1 MRGIPSLITDIRK
14 KVFTEVA
21 KMAYSGKGYEG
32 VDELPYII
40 VPGDQ
45 PLHRE
50 SVFLERAIASER
62 VRLAMGLNIRPIQT
76 RHLMTEGMDNAAVAE
91 QYYEPPLINIIP
103 YACHACP
110 TNQYKV
116 TKYCQ
121 NCLARSC
128 EKVCPKDAIEMEN
141 GKSHIDQSKCIK
153 CGKCAKACPYN
164 AIVHLERPCAAS
176 CGMDAIGSDEQGRAV
191 INQDKCV
198 ACGQCLVSCPFGAIA
213 DKGQIFQVIQ
223 SILQGN
229 KVIAIV
235 APAFIGQ
242 FGKHSTPGKFI
253 AAMKQLGFARIVE
266 VAVGA
271 DMCTIEEAKDFME
284 KVPAQQKYMATSC
297 CPAWHSMIYKLFP
310 GEAGNISMTL
320 TPMVFTAR
328 LMKKKYP
335 DCKVVFVGPCAAKK
349 LEAIRE
355 DIRSDVDFVL
365 TFEELQGMFDAKGVN
380 FETIEPLSDLNE
392 GSASGRGFAVAGGV
406 AGAVERMIKENDP
419 NATVNIAHAEGL
431 RECRKLMTLAKAGK
445 YDGYLLEG
453 MGCPGGCVAGAG
465 TILPVSQAAKFVDK
479 YAKEA
484 NSASPMQSVYRD
496 MGKALEE
503 DCVSP
508 PDAGASGGSSA
519 ARG

>member
-14 KVFTEVA
+14 NVFTEVA
-21 KMAYSGKGYEG
+21 RLAYSGRGYEG

-62 VRLAMGLNIRPIQT
+62 VRLAMGLNIRPVQT
-76 RHLMTEGMDNAAVAE
+76 RHLMTEGMDQAAIAE

-110 TNQYKV
+110 TNQYRV
-116 TKYCQ
+116 TESCQ
-121 NCLARSC
+121 NCLAASC
-128 EKVCPKDAIEMEN
+128 QKVCPKGAISFVN
-141 GKSHIDQSKCIK
+141 GKSHIDPEKCIK
-153 CGKCAKACPYN
+153 CGKCAKACPYH
-164 AIVHLERPCAAS
+164 AIIHMERPCQVA
-176 CGMDAIGSDEQGRAV
+176 CGMDAIVSDEYGRAK

-198 ACGQCLVSCPFGAIA
+198 ACGQCLVSCPFGAIV

-223 SILQGN
+223 SILRGD

-253 AAMKQLGFARIVE
+253 AAMKKLGFERIVE

-271 DMCTIEEAKDFME
+271 DMCTIEEAKDFLE
-284 KVPAQQKYMATSC
+284 KVPTKQKYMATSC
-297 CPAWHSMIYKLFP
+297 CPAWHSMIHKLFP
-310 GEAGNISMTL
+310 DQSENISMTL

-335 DCKVVFVGPCAAKK
+335 GCKVVFVGPCAAKK
-349 LEAIRE
+349 LEAIRA

-365 TFEELQGMFDAKGVN
+365 TFEELQGMFEAKQID
-380 FETIEPLSDLNE
+380 FATIEEMEDLNE
-392 GSASGRGFAVAGGV
+392 GTAAGRGFAVSGGV
-406 AGAVERMIKENDP
+406 AGAVENMIRQTDP
-419 NATVNIAHAEGL
+419 DMQVKTARAEGL

-445 YDGYLLEG
+445 YDGFLLEG
-453 MGCPGGCVAGAG
+453 MACPGGCVAGAG
-465 TILPVSQAAKFVDK
+465 TLLPVELASAVVGRYQ
-479 YAKEA
+479 KEA
-484 NSASPMQSVYRD
+484 DRESPTESAYRD
-496 MGKALEE
+496 QGKSLEE
-503 DCVSP
+503 
-508 PDAGASGGSSA
+508 G
-519 ARG
+519 